1 MAFPGTYNIS
11 YYKGDTLEFRV
22 YPKDSSGAA
31 FDLED
36 YEDEYGNSPIFT
48 ISTSRGQS
56 GIEDQISAYASI
68 SEDGSHILCVIRPED
83 GNQLEAGTSYV
94 YDIEISKESEEYD
107 IVHTLLTGAITVTD
121 QVGIT
126 DFGAS

>member
-1 MAFPGTYNIS
+1 MTFPGTYNIS

-31 FDLED
+31 FDLTD
-36 YEDEYGNSPIFT
+36 YDNASGPLFT
-48 ISTSRGQS
+48 ISTVRGSAGLANQV
-56 GIEDQISAYASI
+56 QAYAEI
-68 SEDGSHILCVIRPED
+68 STDNTHILCAIRPSD
-83 GNQLEAGTSYV
+83 GEELTSGTTYV
-94 YDIEISKESEEYD
+94 YDVEISKEDSPYD
-107 IVHTLLTGAITVTD
+107 IISTLLTGTITVTE